1 MVARKLSGSKSRFLL
16 VNVAGDAIPVS
27 DLYSYTPLDIDRI
40 MIIED
45 VQFCS

>member
-1 MVARKLSGSKSRFLL
+1 
-16 VNVAGDAIPVS
+16 VAGDAIPVS
-27 DLYSYTPLDIDRI
+27 DLYSYTPMDIDRI